1 MPRGRWVKSGAGRSD
16 EQADDGGKF
25 AVVKLSWAGQTDIG
39 RRRRGNE
46 DCFALVPDIGL
57 FLVADGM
64 GGHAAGQVASE
75 LAAQAS
81 VNAMRTLVDASVS
94 LTEKL
99 RVAVT
104 AANREILDTTLRKP
118 ELAGMG
124 TTLVAL
130 LATPERIALAH
141 VGDSRAY
148 LVRGGNIRQLTD
160 DHSLVAE
167 LVRRQEITDADAR
180 GHPHRHVLTRALGV
194 RRSVEADF
202 AELTPE
208 PGDSFVLC
216 SDGLT
221 GHVKDDEIAERVAGE
236 ADLDRAA
243 QNLIDE
249 ANARGGEDNITVVVI
264 RAEDE

>member
-1 MPRGRWVKSGAGRSD
+1 M
-16 EQADDGGKF
+16 
-25 AVVKLSWAGQTDIG
+25 KLRWAGQTDVG

-46 DCFALVPDIGL
+46 DYFVLEPEIGL

-64 GGHAAGQVASE
+64 GGHTAGQVASE
-75 LAAQAS
+75 LASQAS

-94 LTEKL
+94 PTEKL

-104 AANREILDTTLRKP
+104 AANREILDTTVRKP

-130 LATPERIALAH
+130 LASAERIALAH
-141 VGDSRAY
+141 VGDSRGY
-148 LVRGGNIRQLTD
+148 IVRGGKIRQLTD

-167 LVRRQEITDADAR
+167 LVRRREITETDAL

-194 RRSVEADF
+194 RRTVEADF
-202 AELTPE
+202 VELTPE
-208 PGDSFVLC
+208 DGDTFVLC

-221 GHVKDDEIAERVAGE
+221 GHIRDSEIAARVADE
-236 ADLDRAA
+236 HDLDATA
-243 QNLIDE
+243 QNLIAD
-249 ANARGGEDNITVVVI
+249 ANGRGGDDNITVVII
-264 RAEDE
+264 RCEEE